1 MKKNLKFL
9 SFILVISMIISLASV
24 SFIFAGK
31 TADEAST
38 EKEVK
43 TIGEKNNDAISFK
56 LKNSTGMDID
66 YINMYDESDYDPQ
79 TVVFEMQEALIEQ
92 GYLDDTADGSIGP
105 KTTAAIE
112 AFRKANDLDAGS
124 DIDDEF
130 MSALIKDY
138 DDGNML
144 EKDDVFEKDSARL
157 FYYKAEEAEET
168 AAADDDSEMIMNPA
182 YIIVIHVVNGDN
194 PDTYDEYVI
203 HNIPIDDTDEVVIN
217 FADDV
222 VYISYVSKTTG
233 EEISTL
239 EAEKAIIEQN
249 QTADVTYDD
258 SYYDDGY
265 YDDGY
270 YDDGYYDDG
279 YYDDGYYDDGYY
291 DDTSYDDV
299 SYDDTSYDDSAQG
312 ADGCIEDGLF
322 Y

>member
-1 MKKNLKFL
+1 MKKNVKFL
-9 SFILVISMIISLASV
+9 SFILVISMIISLISV
-24 SFIFAGK
+24 SFVFAGETVGE
-31 TADEAST
+31 TAV
-38 EKEVK
+38 KEEIK
-43 TIGEKNNDAISFK
+43 TIGEKSNGSISFK
-56 LKNSTGMDID
+56 LINSIGKDIN
-66 YINMYDESDYDPQ
+66 YINMYDESKYDPQ
-79 TVVFEMQEALIEQ
+79 AVVFEMQEALIEQ

-112 AFRKANDLDAGS
+112 AFRKANGLDEGN

-144 EKDDVFEKDSARL
+144 EKGDIFEKDSARV
-157 FYYKAEEAEET
+157 FYYKAEETEKTVAEG
-168 AAADDDSEMIMNPA
+168 DDSEMIMNPA
-182 YIIVIHVVNGDN
+182 YIIVIHVVNSDD
-194 PDTYDEYVI
+194 PDTYDEYVL
-203 HNIPIDDTDEVVIN
+203 HNIPVDDADEVVIN
-217 FADDV
+217 FADDTV
-222 VYISYVSKTTG
+222 FISYVSKATG

-239 EAEKAIIEQN
+239 DAEKAIVEQN
-249 QTADVTYDD
+249 QTADVTYND
-258 SYYDDGY
+258 S
-265 YDDGY
+265 Y

-291 DDTSYDDV
+291 DDTSYYDV